1 MGLKGGEIIATT
13 CLAILTQNPSVT
25 DEETDRYTL
34 HVTLR
39 GDMRYKPEENVHVVT

>member
-1 MGLKGGEIIATT
+1 MMGLKGGEIIATT

-34 HVTLR
+34 HVTSR
-39 GDMRYKPEENVHVVT
+39 GDVRLNPKKMFT